1 MADIFTFTAIITG
14 LQIRVEMDHLYKG
27 KTEVVF
33 TEARPATLADAD
45 HVLAAHGFGRVRDWD
60 LGPNGD
66 VRARVR
72 KVDNEFGGTRA
83 VRLWDAIGT
92 THGELETVVV
102 GIQGGMPT
110 IQVGDIITDMDESV
124 PYVVAGTRF
133 ECGTARIHMVREGGT
148 WEDRYT
154 EEFPFGQVVKVAR
167 RKA

>member
-14 LQIRVEMDHLYKG
+14 VQIRVELTATYAG
-27 KTEVVF
+27 TTEVVF

-45 HVLAAHGFGRVRDWD
+45 HALAAHGFGRVRDWD

-72 KVDNEFGGTRA
+72 KVDNEFNGTRA
-83 VRLWDAIGT
+83 ARLWDAIGT

-102 GIQGGMPT
+102 GIRDGMPT
-110 IQVGDIITDMDESV
+110 INDGDLITDMDESEL
-124 PYVVAGTRF
+124 YVVAGSRF
-133 ECGTARIHMVREGGT
+133 ECGTARIHQVREGKT
-148 WEDRYT
+148 WDDRYT
-154 EEFPFGQVVKVAR
+154 GEFPFGQVVKVAR

>member
-14 LQIRVEMDHLYKG
+14 LQIRVEMDHLYEG

-45 HVLAAHGFGRVRDWD
+45 HVLASHGFGRVRDWD

-72 KVDNEFGGTRA
+72 MIDNEFGGTRA

-102 GIQGGMPT
+102 GIRDGMPT
-110 IQVGDIITDMDESV
+110 INDGDLITDMDESV
-124 PYVVAGTRF
+124 LYVVAGSRF